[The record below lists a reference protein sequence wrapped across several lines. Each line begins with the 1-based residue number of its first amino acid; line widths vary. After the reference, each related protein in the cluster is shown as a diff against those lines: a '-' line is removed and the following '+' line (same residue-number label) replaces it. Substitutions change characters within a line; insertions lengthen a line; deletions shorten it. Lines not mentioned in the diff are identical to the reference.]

1 MLILSSR
8 NQSPC
13 HQGPQLMPLCI
24 FLECLHVLSSVQL
37 LETPWTVAHQAPLSL
52 ELSRQEYQSG
62 LLLLGIF
69 PAQGSNPH
77 LMHLLYWQVDS
88 LPTVPPVKP
97 HIFGIVISKYLW
109 NEAEKEEEWIKPT
122 LNLYAFFYKS
132 VHLISKSMTGCCPSR
147 WAAYVLGCSVGLK
160 VLDDFII
167 FYGYFEI
174 PFVILLKILKAL
186 ILCIYNLHILSLIFC
201 LAFQWRNNSYHQ
213 QAIRQVYFQVL
224 DEPNKQYLCL
234 HWFFILMKNIS
245 DIHMA
250 TMS

>member
-77 LMHLLYWQVDS
+77 LLS
-88 LPTVPPVKP
+88 
-97 HIFGIVISKYLW
+97 
-109 NEAEKEEEWIKPT
+109 PT
-122 LNLYAFFYKS
+122 LAGGFFTAMPPGKPFCGIYYLIWQKGWHHWLGGCKS
-132 VHLISKSMTGCCPSR
+132 EQTPGDGEGQGSLVR
-147 WAAYVLGCSVGLK
+147 WQPMGVTECWTW
-160 VLDDFII
+160 
-167 FYGYFEI
+167 
-174 PFVILLKILKAL
+174 
-186 ILCIYNLHILSLIFC
+186 LSD
-201 LAFQWRNNSYHQ
+201 WTKTTSG
-213 QAIRQVYFQVL
+213 
-224 DEPNKQYLCL
+224 
-234 HWFFILMKNIS
+234 
-245 DIHMA
+245 
-250 TMS
+250 